1 MDLNH
6 QIPNDVIPYMKVNDT
21 ALMYTLTDN
30 EDNKCDGCSKQPR
43 RQLSLVGCSNSA
55 HVSSTKIKSNTSVVQ
70 VPGWRAQIIK
80 YSTVKTGNSD
90 SFYSRLRVHSS
101 SMYFH
106 SDLLLFGG
114 NR

>member
-6 QIPNDVIPYMKVNDT
+6 QIPNDVIPYMIVNDT
-21 ALMYTLTDN
+21 ALMYTLTYN
-30 EDNKCDGCSKQPR
+30 GDNKCDGCSKQPR

-55 HVSSTKIKSNTSVVQ
+55 HVSSTKIKSNTSVYQYQGRV
-70 VPGWRAQIIK
+70 ACADNQIFDG
-80 YSTVKTGNSD
+80 VKTGNSD
-90 SFYSRLRVHSS
+90 SYYSS

-106 SDLLLFGG
+106 TDLLLFGG